1 MTFTGYIYKLTGA
14 CGKVYIGSTVDFQNR
29 KYGHNCKAND
39 CNSRLLLKP
48 IVDEIIDT
56 REYILT
62 KTLRLVEQ
70 FYLDNINNI
79 NCRRAYT
86 NHKKA
91 SKKYQKQYRER
102 NIVKIKEYQN
112 QYYEENKEKKRENN
126 KKYYEEN
133 KEKETERNR
142 KYKEENRVKYK
153 EYHKNYFQENKEKI
167 REQQKEKVKCECGG
181 VVRKDSLHRHRKSK
195 KHLKLIRI

>member
-14 CGKVYIGSTVDFQNR
+14 CGKVYIGSTADYDSR
-29 KYGHNCKAND
+29 LIGHKSKYNGT
-39 CNSRLLLKP
+39 NSRLLLKP
-48 IVDEIIDT
+48 IIDEIIDT

-79 NCRRAYT
+79 NGQRAYT
-86 NHKKA
+86 NRKKA
-91 SKKYQKQYRER
+91 S
-102 NIVKIKEYQN
+102 
-112 QYYEENKEKKRENN
+112 

-133 KEKETERNR
+133 KEKLKELVKQWRERNPE
-142 KYKEENRVKYK
+142 KVKEMNKIK
-153 EYHKNYFQENKEKI
+153 EQRMKEKDPEKYRKDNNERSKLYRQRHLEKV
-167 REQQKEKVKCECGG
+167 REKERLTNIKNKEKVKCECGCIIT
-181 VVRKDSLHRHRKSK
+181 KWSLSRHRKTK